1 MRTEGLTIAAHV
13 RRRRSRGR
21 TAWTLA
27 LATVGACALPTAAQA
42 AFVTADSASVRS
54 APGSWTIGNLV
65 KGEGFSVRA
74 TSGAWS
80 FGMAAGEARRCG
92 WVLNT
97 ALNST
102 NPSAGG
108 DPCGDPRDVGIPQEG
123 NAPASDRPVPWVVKC
138 QSATLFRNFDGANH
152 LGSTGIVVTQGQPIS
167 WYYTYRGFGSAAVS
181 APDGNVYFTPRECV
195 APPAPAPGP
204 PSPPPAPQPP
214 APGPPSPDPPSGPA
228 PDDGISYEDVAD
240 EETDYELLELP
251 PEGASVAR
259 AAASE
264 RYGLQPKRK
273 RFTLREGPKGVVIG
287 NVLPGDAVTV
297 SASCEGWLRVRAY
310 GPHFAGKGSRQGW
323 IQSSGVKS
331 PPRAPRQCDA
341 LDRDQYIGAMNSPF
355 RSYKREPNSKR
366 WRHVTFAADTTWQG
380 DTNPGACPIFFNYS
394 GTTGLDPITYP
405 ANNGT
410 WRDHFAINPAKRTKV
425 GFRYRTANGAFDL
438 ISIKSGYT
446 KPTKKGSKP
455 YGIWVFTPAGC
466 VTPVAYKYV
475 RICPSLKAEFRT
487 NVTSCLN
494 GRKRAVGGFKGWRP
508 TPKPKEG

>member
-1 MRTEGLTIAAHV
+1 MRTKALTIAAHV

-97 ALNST
+97 ALNSA
-102 NPSAGG
+102 NPSPGG

-204 PSPPPAPQPP
+204 PSPQPGPQPP
-214 APGPPSPDPPSGPA
+214 APGPPSPAPPTDLPA
-228 PDDGISYEDVAD
+228 DDGISYEDVPD
-240 EETDYELLELP
+240 EETGYEFLEFS
-251 PEGASVAR
+251 PEGGSLAR
-259 AAASE
+259 SAAAPR
-264 RYGLQPKRK
+264 RYGLEQNRK
-273 RFTLREGPKGVVIG
+273 RLTLREGPKGVVIG
-287 NVLPGDAVTV
+287 SAIPTDAVTV
-297 SASCEGWLRVRAY
+297 AASCKGWLLVRAF
-310 GPHFAGKGSRQGW
+310 GAHFGAKGSRLGW
-323 IQSSGVKS
+323 IQASGVKS
-331 PPRAPRQCDA
+331 PPRAPRRCSV
-341 LDRDQYIGAMNSPF
+341 LNRGQYIGAMNSPF
-355 RSYKREPNSKR
+355 RSYKPVPGSKR
-366 WRHVTFAADTTWQG
+366 WRHVTFPSDVPWKG
-380 DTNPGACPIFFNYS
+380 KTNPAACPIFLNYS
-394 GTTGLDPITYP
+394 GTMGIDQIVYDKMGGG
-405 ANNGT
+405 NWKNYFG
-410 WRDHFAINPAKRTKV
+410 INPADRKEV

-438 ISIKSGYT
+438 IMIKSGYT
-446 KPTKKGSKP
+446 PT
-455 YGIWVFTPAGC
+455 YGIWVFTPEGC
-466 VTPVAYKYV
+466 VTPSAFPRV
-475 RICPSLKAEFRT
+475 RVCPSAKAKFRT
-487 NVTSCLN
+487 DVSDCVEGDGKKGDKRTLN
-494 GRKRAVGGFKGWRP
+494 GFTGWRP
-508 TPKPKEG
+508 ALKKR